1 MGQARVR
8 VLVVDENCSRVS
20 PLVRFL
26 KGLGCSCFFARSY
39 ADAGTL
45 LGKLRFDVVLS
56 RFGLCEGDIRDL
68 PNRLIGGKA
77 CLFYFYAVEA
87 GCWWIPRVLFGRECL
102 GEPALRPIEFVNTIR
117 EIVAGSVRQ
126 LRVAGH
132 ITTKTA
138 PQRVRS
144 RLFQPRPKLLSA

>member
-1 MGQARVR
+1 MEQARLR

-26 KGLGCSCFFARSY
+26 KDLGCSCFFARSY
-39 ADAGTL
+39 TDASAL
-45 LGKLRFDVVLS
+45 LGKRRFDVVLTK
-56 RFGLCEGDIRDL
+56 FGLRGGDIRDL

-77 CLFYFYAVEA
+77 SLFYFYAVEV

-102 GEPALRPIEFVNTIR
+102 GEPALKPIEFVKTIR
-117 EIVAGSVRQ
+117 EIVTGTVGD
-126 LRVAGH
+126 VGVDGH
-132 ITTKTA
+132 IATNA
-138 PQRVRS
+138 PPARTGS